1 MTRIDASAPS
11 PFLTRATAWVRWT
24 KDLLITLLL
33 WVYFTAGFVIFFA
46 PFYVLSL
53 VFARY
58 RASAFQCLNYLFY
71 KVFFI
76 LCRLIIPSHRW
87 NIDPRVSGIR
97 SAVVICNHVSYLD
110 SILLVSLF
118 PKHTTIAKDKLFGI
132 PILGHLMALSGYI
145 PSSGKGRFADLLLN
159 SLTAVTTNL
168 QSGANII
175 VFPEGTRS
183 RNGQVGTLN
192 RGAFK
197 IAKYCRAPI
206 KVLKIRNTD
215 KLFIPGKFLFNTCS
229 GNMIE
234 LKLIAELTP
243 DYDSSTFSIPGLMAE
258 VHALLGDHG
267 KQPDDFLN
275 MN

>member
-1 MTRIDASAPS
+1 MTRTDASAPS
-11 PFLTRATAWVRWT
+11 PFLTRTVTWVRWI

-46 PFYVLSL
+46 PFYLLSL
-53 VFARY
+53 VFAKN
-58 RASAFQCLNYLFY
+58 RAGAFQYLNYLFY

-76 LCRLIIPSHRW
+76 LCRLTIPSHHW
-87 NIDPRVSGIR
+87 NIDPRISGIR
-97 SAVVICNHVSYLD
+97 SAVVVCNHVSYLD

-118 PKHTTIAKDKLFGI
+118 PKHTTIAKDRLFGI
-132 PILGHLMALSGYI
+132 PILGHLMALSGYV
-145 PSSGKGRFADLLLN
+145 PSSGKGRADLLLN
-159 SLTAVTTNL
+159 SLTAVAANL
-168 QSGANII
+168 QSGGSII

-183 RNGQVGTLN
+183 RDGQVGALN
-192 RGAFK
+192 KGAFK

-229 GNMIE
+229 ENMIE

-243 DYDSSTFSIPGLMAE
+243 DYDSSSFSIPGLMSE
-258 VHALLGDHG
+258 VHALLGEHG
-267 KQPDDFLN
+267 AQPDEFLN